1 MEVLLTA
8 RQKFASQADPALL
21 AEMRAIAEEEGRQLQ
36 AVLEEAM
43 RDLIAK
49 RRGVQPRAE
58 VLAHLEATVE
68 ENRELYRR
76 LAQ

>member
-1 MEVLLTA
+1 VTA

-21 AEMRAIAEEEGRQLQ
+21 AEMRAIAEEDGRQLQ

-43 RDLIAK
+43 RDLIDK
-49 RRGVQPRAE
+49 RRGVQPRSE
-58 VLAHLEATVE
+58 VLAHLEATVA

>member
-1 MEVLLTA
+1 MTA